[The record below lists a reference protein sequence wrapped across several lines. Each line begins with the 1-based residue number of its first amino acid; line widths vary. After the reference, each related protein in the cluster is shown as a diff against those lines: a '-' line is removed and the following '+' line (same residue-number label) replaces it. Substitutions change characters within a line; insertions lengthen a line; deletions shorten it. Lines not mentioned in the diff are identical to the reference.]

1 MSQAAHH
8 AASRYAGDVR
18 LLERILSDPELNE
31 RVPQAHV
38 EQRREHTRALLL
50 AQGVHV
56 TPQVMPE
63 LHAMISALAESAGL
77 EVPIETYVI
86 PDRDLNAA
94 MSRGPD
100 CIYLMIHAGALDALD
115 DAALRYLLG
124 HELGHVIHEHV
135 DVMQRELMDDASIG
149 PRRRLLLHAWSRAA
163 EISADRVGLLAC
175 RDPEAAGRANFRLA
189 TGITGRDYGFD
200 AASFAAQWDRYARE
214 VRIQGSDHFEGL
226 LTHPLPP
233 LRMKA
238 LLAFWESGL
247 AEGDPGS
254 ADWQARCRALDA
266 EIDDW
271 LALLDPLARDDP
283 GRADPLLEDFLLWGG
298 LHVSLADGALREEER
313 RRLVE
318 LVPPERVEAALEELD
333 GAENALSCFRETLA
347 SRRDKLTSAE
357 IYRIVDALAQI
368 VWCDRALNEAEQA
381 AMRTITDLLGVVP
394 DLVLERHQPGE
405 LQ

>member
-1 MSQAAHH
+1 MSQAVHY

-18 LLERILSDPELNE
+18 LLERIEADRTLSDQ
-31 RVPQAHV
+31 VPLVHV
-38 EQRREHTRALLL
+38 RERRERARAFLL

-56 TPQVMPE
+56 TPQVLPE
-63 LHAMISALAESAGL
+63 LHAMISDLAESAGL
-77 EVPIETYVI
+77 EVPIEAYVI
-86 PDRDLNAA
+86 PDRELNAA

-100 CIYLMIHAGALDALD
+100 RIYLLIHAGALDALD
-115 DAALRYLLG
+115 DASLRYLFG
-124 HELGHVIHEHV
+124 HELGHVIHGHV
-135 DVMQRELMDDASIG
+135 DVVQRELMEDTSIG

-175 RDPEAAGRANFRLA
+175 RDPEAAGRANFRMA
-189 TGITGRDYGFD
+189 TALMGRDFGFD
-200 AASFAAQWDRYARE
+200 AAGFAAQWDRYARE

-226 LTHPLPP
+226 LTHPLPS

-238 LLAFWESGL
+238 LLAFWDAGL
-247 AEGDPGS
+247 VDGDPGS
-254 ADWQARCRALDA
+254 ADWQARCRALDE

-271 LALLDPLARDDP
+271 LALLDPLARDDAE
-283 GRADPLLEDFLLWGG
+283 RADPLLEDFLLWGG
-298 LHVSLADGALREEER
+298 MHVSLADGDLSEDER
-313 RRLVE
+313 CRLAE
-318 LVPPERVEAALEELD
+318 LVPPARLEAALEEA
-333 GAENALSCFRETLA
+333 GSAEAALERFRETLA

-368 VWCDRALNEAEQA
+368 VWCDRALDEAEQA

-394 DLVLERHQPGE
+394 DLVLERHQPRE